1 MSGIPSGN
9 GSEVL
14 KRATATGDFDGI
26 ETILTVASNHIY
38 TIISVVITECDN
50 ASDKNFF
57 LGMFDSDGTSNEHII
72 KMWTPIP
79 PNGTFVW
86 NDKFSFS
93 GDKTFRVKTQTS
105 SNLDVL
111 CTYIEQDWS

>member
-9 GSEVL
+9 GSEVIKYKAL
-14 KRATATGDFDGI
+14 QNVSTTTETLITGEAD
-26 ETILTVASNHIY
+26 HIY